1 MVTKSKSSGKH
12 EAFDNEEL
20 IALARL
26 DIERGEFEE
35 ALWKLKQVLVESTP
49 PVEALSMA
57 GRLYAQ
63 LGLRDR
69 AKPLFQRY
77 LELEPHAINE
87 TFQLGMV
94 HFDAGQPQEAKKI
107 WERLLKD
114 HPTHPPGLFYQ
125 ALVLT
130 QEGQP
135 AQAKQLLDLLLKS
148 APADNLYFGR
158 AKEVLQAIEEQQPL
172 PPQNPNNGKGATK
185 ETPRISPKDA
195 YKTEH

>member
-1 MVTKSKSSGKH
+1 MAAKSKPSSKY

-49 PVEALSMA
+49 PAEALSMA

-77 LELEPHAINE
+77 LELEPHAVNE

-107 WERLLKD
+107 WGQLLKN
-114 HPTHPPGLFYQ
+114 HPAHPPGLFYQ

-130 QEGQP
+130 QEGQA
-135 AQAKQLLDLLLKS
+135 AQAKQLLDSLLKS

-158 AKEVLQAIEEQQPL
+158 AKELLQAIEARQPL
-172 PPQNPNNGKGATK
+172 SSLSPNNGKGVTK
-185 ETPRISPKDA
+185 ETPRITPKDA

>member
-1 MVTKSKSSGKH
+1 MAAKSKSSGKH
-12 EAFDNEEL
+12 DAFENDEL
-20 IALARL
+20 VALARL

-35 ALWKLKQVLVESTP
+35 ALWKLKQVLTEQTP
-49 PVEALSMA
+49 PAEALSMA

-63 LGLRDR
+63 LGLRER

-77 LELEPHAINE
+77 LELEPAAVNE

-125 ALVLT
+125 ALVLA
-130 QEGQP
+130 QEGQA
-135 AQAKQLLDLLLKS
+135 AQAKLLLDSLLKS

-158 AKEVLQAIEEQQPL
+158 AKELLQAIEARQPITAVAA
-172 PPQNPNNGKGATK
+172 NNGKGTAK
-185 ETPRISPKDA
+185 ETPRITPKDA